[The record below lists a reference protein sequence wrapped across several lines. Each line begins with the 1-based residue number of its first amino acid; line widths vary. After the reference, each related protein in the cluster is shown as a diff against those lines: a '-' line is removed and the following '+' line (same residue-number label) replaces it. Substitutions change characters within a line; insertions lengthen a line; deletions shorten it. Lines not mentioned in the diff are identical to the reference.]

1 MNTTQRPSW
10 REKNQILV
18 GIYSSEESAK
28 AVAKRL
34 IDENFPMDLLS
45 VLGRI
50 RPIGDDPLG
59 VYCLN
64 VGERVRMWGKQ
75 GAIWGSLWGVLGGAA
90 GFFVIPGIGPLAAF
104 GFIVEAIATG
114 ALLGAG
120 TLAGAAAVSQLAVAF
135 HRAGIAQDRILSLHE
150 AITEGKYLVMLRG
163 ASSEIEQW
171 RKVLQ
176 SGHPSQI
183 CVLPYSRLIDKESP
197 VPTTA
202 V

>member
-1 MNTTQRPSW
+1 MDTEGRPSW
-10 REKNQILV
+10 REKNRILV
-18 GIYSSEESAK
+18 GVYANEEAAK
-28 AVAKRL
+28 GVAKRL

-64 VGERVRMWGKQ
+64 VGERIRTWGKQ
-75 GAIWGSLWGVLGGAA
+75 GAMWGSLWGVLGGAA
-90 GFFVIPGIGPLAAF
+90 GFFVIPGIGPLAAV

-150 AITEGKYLVMLRG
+150 AITDGKYLVMLRG
-163 ASSEIEQW
+163 ASSEIDQW
-171 RKVLQ
+171 REVLQ
-176 SGHPSQI
+176 SGHPSEI
-183 CVLPYSRLIDKESP
+183 CDLPYSRLIDKDSP
-197 VPTTA
+197 LPTTT